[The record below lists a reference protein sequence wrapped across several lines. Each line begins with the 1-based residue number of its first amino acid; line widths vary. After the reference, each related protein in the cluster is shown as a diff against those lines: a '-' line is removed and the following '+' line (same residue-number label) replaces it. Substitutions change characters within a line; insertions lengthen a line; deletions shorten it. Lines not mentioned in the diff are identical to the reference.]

1 LDLYKNDNTQVSEP
15 ELQENSQPE
24 KTTLGGQN
32 KVTTD
37 SKYVGGGHGYWTG
50 REQRGCAYRLHGQL

>member
-1 LDLYKNDNTQVSEP
+1 LDLYKNDNMQVSKQ

-24 KTTLGGQN
+24 KTTLGEQN

-37 SKYVGGGHGYWTG
+37 SKYVEVGGRVHV
-50 REQRGCAYRLHGQL
+50 